1 MTRVALLSML
11 LAGCAGMPPTVTP
24 GEPSAPDTELRREC
38 PPLPTL
44 RARASG
50 LERRIHTQT
59 IVRMYVEC
67 AGGAHDR

>member
-1 MTRVALLSML
+1 MIRLALFSAL
-11 LAGCAGMPPTVTP
+11 LAGCAGLPPAAP
-24 GEPSAPDTELRREC
+24 AEPSASAAELRREC

-50 LERRIHTQT
+50 LERRVHTQT
-59 IVRMYVEC
+59 IVRMYASC